1 MIKDKN
7 YFDSLTEKVIGCA
20 YKVGNE
26 LGYGFLEKVYENA
39 LRVELSNSA
48 QKVDQ
53 QKPIKVEYYG
63 EIVGDY
69 VADLIVEN
77 ELIVELKVTKKLEGI
92 HIAQCLNYLKATRK
106 HLCLLV
112 NFGGTK
118 VQIKRVV
125 NNFR

>member
-1 MIKDKN
+1 MVKDKA
-7 YFDSLTEKVIGCA
+7 YFDALTDKVIGCA

-39 LRVELSNSA
+39 LRIELGNSGLNVE
-48 QKVDQ
+48 Q
-53 QKPIKVEYYG
+53 QKSIKVEYSG

-69 VADLIVEN
+69 IADLIIEN
-77 ELIVELKVTKKLEGI
+77 ELIVELKASKSIEGV
-92 HIAQCLNYLKATRK
+92 HIAQCLNYLKATGK
-106 HLCLLV
+106 CLGLLV

-125 NNFR
+125 NNF